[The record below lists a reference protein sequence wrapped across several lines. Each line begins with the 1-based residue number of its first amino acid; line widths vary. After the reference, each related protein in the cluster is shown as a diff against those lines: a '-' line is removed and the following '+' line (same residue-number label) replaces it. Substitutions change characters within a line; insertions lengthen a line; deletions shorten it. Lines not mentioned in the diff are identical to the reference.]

1 MSPPTPDRRAL
12 GLPKAGRRRRGG
24 ILMILGVVLVAL
36 GAYLAGVARS
46 GDDDRTQARVVDTSG
61 GADGASDD
69 AATDA
74 NADDHRD
81 AGADAGADGSV
92 TAARTTSVDIPSGHE
107 GVALTLPFTAA
118 GGGYVGAGDKVNLF
132 SIEGDRPGVGDLVL
146 GNVTV
151 LDVSV
156 EVAPRTQTGTPE
168 RPSTS
173 QITYLI
179 AVPEDEVARVVAVAQ
194 TKTVYVS
201 LLREEPDE

>member
-1 MSPPTPDRRAL
+1 MNPQAPDRRAL

-24 ILMILGVVLVAL
+24 IMMVVGVVLVAV

-46 GDDDRTQARVVDTSG
+46 SDDSPSDARAVDTSRDVSG
-61 GADGASDD
+61 DRDDNASGDRDTGDGAEP
-69 AATDA
+69 
-74 NADDHRD
+74 
-81 AGADAGADGSV
+81 DGPL
-92 TAARTTSVDIPSGHE
+92 TAARAATVDIPVGHE

-132 SIEGDRPGVGDLVL
+132 SIEGETPGTGDLVL
-146 GNVTV
+146 GAVTV

-156 EVAPRTQTGTPE
+156 EVAPRTQTGSAE

-173 QITYLI
+173 QITYLL
-179 AVPEDEVARVVAVAQ
+179 AVPKNDVARVVATAE

-201 LLREEPDE
+201 LLREERDE